1 MITCSH
7 CQHQNAQDAISCIN
21 CGYPLSDLRA
31 GMKLCD
37 RYKILKLLGQGGF
50 GKTYLVEDTNKFNE
64 TLVIKELLPGI
75 YGTKAISK
83 AEELF
88 QRGAKILH
96 RLDHPQIPKFRE
108 IFKDGK
114 RLFLAENF
122 VEGETYF
129 NQLQERLSA
138 GQTFSETEVLQL
150 FRQLLPVLSYLH
162 SQNVIHRDISPDNII
177 YRTADGLPVLIDFG
191 GVKQI
196 ALDVKT
202 ELQEADNLGNH
213 HSPTCLG
220 KIGYCPDEQMSRGY
234 VAPHSDLYALAA
246 TALSLMTG
254 NPQPTVQLRD
264 LRTEEWKW
272 PNQLNLS
279 PGFSQ
284 LLQKMLAQN
293 PQDRFQSAAEVLQF
307 INGANDTELLA
318 ETLLRDRYLIKKVLG
333 RGGFGT
339 IYLAEDIDKF
349 NEQVVLKEFTPTGQ
363 GTYGL
368 QKAQEHFEREAKSL
382 NQLKHHQ
389 IPKFDG
395 FFRYNKRLFLV
406 QEFVHGTTLHELV
419 EQGKRFNEAEIIQLF
434 KQILPVL
441 AYIHQQGVIHRDIS
455 PENIMQRE
463 ADGLPVLIDFGT
475 VKEVAIKVAH
485 ELSGNSSSSGTIIGK
500 KGYAPDEQMGKG
512 IVAPHSDLYALA
524 ATSLYLLTGKSPI
537 DFWDSH
543 QGEWLWK
550 QQVKLSPK
558 LTQAIDKMLAKSPAK
573 RFQTVEELQK
583 LLFGGKLLNRSDSE
597 TIEKIAPKYPQ
608 HKWLI
613 GGISAAVLAGAI
625 ALLTRVLP
633 GVLSASNIGSFG
645 GDRQLTIGVVNASWL
660 RGQDEAKYTQ
670 LAAHLKSELSQQLKR
685 DIIVNLEKLDSREQK
700 TTTEVIKQLQDQNW
714 DIVFTLL
721 PMLSVEAEQNDYIFV
736 ARMFPDIENI
746 RSVFLVRSD
755 SSIQSIK
762 DLNNKKIALGSYDS
776 VPLFYMPLYYLY
788 GLTMELERDKSPK
801 EIIDKITSGSVDV
814 GVAMDLTW
822 ERATKNNPTLSQT
835 LRAIALDDAG
845 NFSSRPIPMAGV
857 YLSPKLTHSEQKLL
871 EQMISNTPVEMRSTT
886 SSEGKSNL
894 LYTAADR
901 IDYEDFTKITEK
913 VNQIWGCAKLD
924 QEKVQFYCYNLKGS
938 VASYSRNGTDYILDI
953 LEVTSKDRVYKV
965 RISEKVL
972 KRVSSPA
979 AIKNKNLII
988 QGLKEQEIKEYQ
1000 EILIT
1005 DENQIQIE

>member
-7 CQHQNAQDAISCIN
+7 CQHKNAQDAISCIN

-37 RYKILKLLGQGGF
+37 RYKIIKLLGQGGF

-64 TLVIKELLPGI
+64 KLVIKELLPGI

-88 QRGAKILH
+88 QRGAQILH
-96 RLDHPQIPKFRE
+96 GLAHPQIPQFRE

-114 RLFLAENF
+114 RLFLAEDF

-129 NQLQERLSA
+129 NQLQERLSV
-138 GQTFSETEVLQL
+138 GETFSETEVLEL
-150 FRQLLPVLSYLH
+150 LRQLLPVLSYLH
-162 SQNVIHRDISPDNII
+162 SKNVIHRDISPDNII

-202 ELQEADNLGNH
+202 EIQEADNAANH
-213 HSPTCLG
+213 HGPTCLG

-254 NPQPTVQLRD
+254 SLQPTVQLRD

-272 PNQLNLS
+272 PHQLNLS
-279 PGFSQ
+279 PGLSQ

-293 PQDRFQSAAEVLQF
+293 PQERFQSAAEVLQF
-307 INGANDTELLA
+307 INGANDTELLP

-339 IYLAEDIDKF
+339 IYLAEDRDKF
-349 NEQVVLKEFTPTGQ
+349 NEQLVLKEFTPTAQ

-389 IPKFDG
+389 IPKFAG
-395 FFRYNKRLFLV
+395 FFRYDKRLFLV
-406 QEFVHGTTLHELV
+406 QEFVHGTTLHKLV
-419 EQGKRFNEAEIIQLF
+419 EQGKRFNEAEIIHLF
-434 KQILPVL
+434 EQILPVL

-455 PENIMQRE
+455 PENIIERE
-463 ADGLPVLIDFGT
+463 SDRLPVLIDFGT

-485 ELSGNSSSSGTIIGK
+485 EISGNSCSSGTIIGK
-500 KGYAPDEQMGKG
+500 IGYAPDEQMGKG

-558 LTQAIDKMLAKSPAK
+558 LTQALDRMLAKSPAQ

-583 LLFGGKLLNRSDSE
+583 FLFGDKLLTRSSS
-597 TIEKIAPKYPQ
+597 EKIDKISPKYPQ
-608 HKWLI
+608 RKWLI
-613 GGISAAVLAGAI
+613 GGISAVVLTGAI
-625 ALLTRVLP
+625 ALLNRILP
-633 GVLSASNIGSFG
+633 GIVSPTNIGSFG
-645 GDRQLTIGVVNASWL
+645 GDRQLTIGVVNASWM

-670 LAAHLKSELSQQLKR
+670 LAAHLKLELSQKLKR
-685 DIIVNLEKLDSREQK
+685 DIIVKIKTLDSRQQK
-700 TTTEVIKQLQDQNW
+700 TTIEVIKQLQDRNW
-714 DIVFTLL
+714 DMVFTLW
-721 PMLSVEAEQNDYIFV
+721 PMLSVEAERNDYSFV
-736 ARMFPDIENI
+736 ARMFPDRESI
-746 RSVFLVRSD
+746 RSVFLVRAD

-788 GLTMELERDKSPK
+788 GLNMGLDQDNSPK
-801 EIIDKITSGSVDV
+801 EIIDKVVSGAVDV
-814 GVAMDLTW
+814 GVAMDITW
-822 ERATKNNPTLSQT
+822 ERFIKRDPKLSQT

-857 YLSPKLTHSEQKLL
+857 YLSPKLTQSEQNLL
-871 EQMISNTPVEMRSTT
+871 KEMIANTPVQMRSTT
-886 SSEGKSNL
+886 SGEGQSNL
-894 LYTAADR
+894 LYAAADP
-901 IDYEDFTKITEK
+901 IDYGDFTKITEK
-913 VNQIWGCAKLD
+913 VIQVLGCAKLEQD
-924 QEKVQFYCYNLKGS
+924 KVQFYCYNLKGS
-938 VASYSRNGTDYILDI
+938 VASYSLSGTDYIL
-953 LEVTSKDRVYKV
+953 EVNSNNQVYKV
-965 RISEKVL
+965 RIAEKLL
-972 KRVSSPA
+972 KRIASPA
-979 AIKNKNLII
+979 AMKNKNLII
-988 QGLKEQEIKEYQ
+988 QNLKAQEIKADR
-1000 EILIT
+1000 EIVIT
-1005 DENQIQIE
+1005 DENQIEIE